1 MSRTNEVA
9 ILEVETIQLITRRLC
24 IHHIFINH
32 ERGAL
37 GVVGDALADLTV
49 TRRSAWGGCNE
60 GDREIR
66 TG

>member
-9 ILEVETIQLITRRLC
+9 ILEVETIQLITCRLC
-24 IHHIFINH
+24 IHYIFINH

-49 TRRSAWGGCNE
+49 TRRSAWGRNE